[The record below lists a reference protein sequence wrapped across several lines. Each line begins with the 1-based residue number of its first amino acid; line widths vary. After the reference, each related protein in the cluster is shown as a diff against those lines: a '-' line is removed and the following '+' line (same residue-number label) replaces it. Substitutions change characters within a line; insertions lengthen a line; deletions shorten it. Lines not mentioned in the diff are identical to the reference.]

1 MGSEE
6 APAIST
12 EISKY
17 MSQSRKEIDDYS
29 VMRVF

>member
-6 APAIST
+6 APAINT

-17 MSQSRKEIDDYS
+17 MRQSREEIDDYS
-29 VMRVF
+29 VM